1 MFTITYCVKLQIV
14 CKITHWV
21 KNYSLCVKSHT
32 VCEITH
38 ILQDSTGVPFALNME
53 KNSSH
58 FKIFTLTP
66 LVALATNIRYGQ
78 KCKHFIKGD
87 LQTYRFNNLHL

>member
-1 MFTITYCVKLQIV
+1 M

-38 ILQDSTGVPFALNME
+38 ILQDSTGVPFALDME
-53 KNSSH
+53 K
-58 FKIFTLTP
+58 IPLTLTFLHQRRWWRWRQIP
-66 LVALATNIRYGQ
+66 GMIQHDPAFPHLIP
-78 KCKHFIKGD
+78 KGKS
-87 LQTYRFNNLHL
+87 LT